1 MSLESIITPM
11 NFTLARDALCQLIAN
26 ERDNQIILAQ
36 ESGASSEWIEQTLGF
51 TVYPKRLKLPDVSDM
66 PCVFP
71 YINEISFPED
81 RQDIYENYALANLV
95 VECYA
100 VGKTETAED
109 KNHNEYIVKTA
120 DENAEDRLNYL
131 TAQIYKILC
140 SESTVKAG
148 TNNLV
153 THFIP
158 KRWERIITPG
168 GDTSVGVV
176 YGASLT
182 FELGFNEPTYYA
194 RTNEIQEFYSTLEIR
209 DEYIDPFVQVIL
221 TGTE

>member
-1 MSLESIITPM
+1 MTLESIITPM

-26 ERDNQIILAQ
+26 ERDSQIELAHD
-36 ESGASSEWIEQTLGF
+36 SGASDEWIEQTLAF

-71 YINEISFPED
+71 YINEMSFPED
-81 RQDIYENYALANLV
+81 RADIYENYALANFV

-100 VGKTETAED
+100 VGKTETKTD
-109 KNHNEYIVKTA
+109 KDGNELIIKTA

-131 TAQIYKILC
+131 TGQIYKMLC
-140 SESTVKAG
+140 SENSVKSG
-148 TNNLV
+148 TNGLV

-168 GDTSVGVV
+168 GDTSAGVV

-194 RTNEIQEFYSTLEIR
+194 RTQEIQEFYSTLEIR

-221 TGTE
+221 AGTE

>member
-1 MSLESIITPM
+1 MTLESIITPM

-26 ERDNQIILAQ
+26 ERDNQIKLAK
-36 ESGASSEWIEQTLGF
+36 ESGASDDWIEQTLGF

-71 YINEISFPED
+71 YINEITFPENG
-81 RQDIYENYALANLV
+81 QDIYENYALANLV

-100 VGKTETAED
+100 VGKTETGED
-109 KNHNEYIVKTA
+109 ENGDEVIIKTA

-140 SESTVKAG
+140 SEHAVRKG
-148 TNNLV
+148 TNDLV
-153 THFIP
+153 NHSLI

-168 GDTSVGVV
+168 SDTSAGVV

-182 FELGFNEPTYYA
+182 LELGFNEPTYYA
-194 RTNEIQEFYSTLEIR
+194 RTVEIQEFYNALEIR
-209 DEYIDPFVQVIL
+209 DEYIDPFVRVIL
-221 TGTE
+221 AGTN

>member
-1 MSLESIITPM
+1 MTLESIITPM

-26 ERDNQIILAQ
+26 ERDNQIKLAK
-36 ESGASSEWIEQTLGF
+36 ESGASDDWIEQTLGF

-71 YINEISFPED
+71 YINEITFPENG
-81 RQDIYENYALANLV
+81 QDIYENYALANLV

-100 VGKTETAED
+100 VGKTETGED
-109 KNHNEYIVKTA
+109 ENGDEVIIKTA

-140 SESTVKAG
+140 SEHAVRKG
-148 TNNLV
+148 TNDLV
-153 THFIP
+153 NHSLI

-168 GDTSVGVV
+168 SDTSAGVV

-182 FELGFNEPTYYA
+182 LELGFNEPTYYA
-194 RTNEIQEFYSTLEIR
+194 RTVEIQEFYKALEIR
-209 DEYIDPFVQVIL
+209 DEYIDPFVRVIL
-221 TGTE
+221 AGTN